1 MRKQKIKILKIMKI
15 RFILFGT
22 TFALLKNEKILQ
34 SATLIRMQMYLSLL
48 KKGVIIL
55 GKT

>member
-22 TFALLKNEKILQ
+22 TFALLKNEEILQ